1 MTDEKAPP
9 PRQLSFDLP
18 QTVSL
23 AAEDYFVSEA
33 NRPAW
38 AMVTGPAPWPEGKL
52 ALVGPEGAGKSHL
65 VRLWQTA
72 TGAEVRTARAL
83 ALQPGLPPPGG
94 RLAVEDMDRLPPDA
108 QTPLF
113 HIHNHLAATGGS
125 LLMTARTAP
134 IRWPITL
141 PDLASRLQATAVIR
155 IEDPDDRLLH
165 AILAKLFADRQI
177 AAPPSL
183 LDWLA
188 QRIERSFAAARQIVE
203 ALDTA
208 ALDTGRPVSVA
219 LARTLLDKSG
229 PDAG

>member
-1 MTDEKAPP
+1 
-9 PRQLSFDLP
+9 
-18 QTVSL
+18 
-23 AAEDYFVSEA
+23 
-33 NRPAW
+33 
-38 AMVTGPAPWPEGKL
+38 
-52 ALVGPEGAGKSHL
+52 GPEGAGKSHL

-72 TGAEVRTARAL
+72 NGAETRTARAL
-83 ALQPGLPPPGG
+83 ALQPALPPPGG
-94 RLAVEDMDRLPPDA
+94 HLAVEDMDHLPTEA
-108 QTPLF
+108 QAPLF

-125 LLMTARTAP
+125 LLMTARTPP

-177 AAPPSL
+177 TPPPAL

-188 QRIERSFAAARQIVE
+188 RRIERSFAAARRIVT

-208 ALDTGRPVSVA
+208 ALETGRPASIA
-219 LARTLLDKSG
+219 LARTLLDKTG
-229 PDAG
+229 PEAE